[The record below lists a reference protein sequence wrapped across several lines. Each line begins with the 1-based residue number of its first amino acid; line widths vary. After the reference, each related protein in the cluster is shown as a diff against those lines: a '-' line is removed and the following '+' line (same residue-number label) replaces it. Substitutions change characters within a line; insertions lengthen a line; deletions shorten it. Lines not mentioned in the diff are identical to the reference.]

1 MIVRTLIA
9 LGCAGMLLVSG
20 GSLYAA
26 DPPAAETPA
35 PPAGSDARDI
45 DVEAL
50 KEQMRKIGEIIREA
64 IQSATQEAADPDN
77 GGLGGL
83 GGLAPK
89 ANEHNVR
96 AIYGPDGP
104 TVRSVKA
111 LLDYRLVLL
120 GNPRLKAGQVYEKD
134 GWIVTEVVT
143 AKEEALVARYLVN
156 KTTGAWVP
164 QR

>member
-1 MIVRTLIA
+1 MITRTLVA
-9 LGCAGMLLVSG
+9 LGCAGLLLLSG
-20 GSLYAA
+20 GRSHAA
-26 DPPAAETPA
+26 DPPATDTPA
-35 PPAGSDARDI
+35 PAASGDARDI

-50 KEQMRKIGEIIREA
+50 REQMRKIGEIIREA
-64 IQSATQEAADPDN
+64 IQSATEDAADSAN
-77 GGLGGL
+77 GGL

-89 ANEHNVR
+89 SNEHNVR

-156 KTTGAWVP
+156 KATGAWVP

>member
-1 MIVRTLIA
+1 MIYRPFIA
-9 LGCAGMLLVSG
+9 LAVAGVLLMPGVG
-20 GSLYAA
+20 TNAA
-26 DPPAAETPA
+26 DPPATEEKPA
-35 PPAGSDARDI
+35 PEAGSGAQEI

-64 IQSATQEAADPDN
+64 IQSATQEAADPGN
-77 GGLGGL
+77 GGL

-89 ANEHNVR
+89 SAEHNVR

-111 LLDYRLVLL
+111 LLEYRLVLL
-120 GNPRLKAGQVYEKD
+120 GNPRLKAGPVHEKD
-134 GWIVTEVVT
+134 GWIVAEVVT
-143 AKEEALVARYLVN
+143 TKEEALVARYLVN

>member
-1 MIVRTLIA
+1 MIYRPFIA
-9 LGCAGMLLVSG
+9 LAVVGVLLLSGVS
-20 GSLYAA
+20 SYAA
-26 DPPAAETPA
+26 DPPPAEEKPA
-35 PPAGSDARDI
+35 PKPGSGVQDI

-64 IQSATQEAADPDN
+64 IQSATQEAADPGN
-77 GGLGGL
+77 GGL

-89 ANEHNVR
+89 SNEHNVR
-96 AIYGPDGP
+96 SIYGPEGP
-104 TVRSVKA
+104 TVRSVRA

>member
-1 MIVRTLIA
+1 MIYRLLIA
-9 LGCAGMLLVSG
+9 LVVVGALLTSAGQPH
-20 GSLYAA
+20 AA
-26 DPPAAETPA
+26 DPPAAGTPA
-35 PPAGSDARDI
+35 PPAGGDARDI

-64 IQSATQEAADPDN
+64 IQSATQEAGDPGN
-77 GGLGGL
+77 GGL

-89 ANEHNVR
+89 SNEHNVR
-96 AIYGPDGP
+96 SIYGPDGP

>member
-1 MIVRTLIA
+1 MITRTLAA

-20 GSLYAA
+20 GSPYAA
-26 DPPAAETPA
+26 DPPAADKPA
-35 PPAGSDARDI
+35 PPAGDI

-64 IQSATQEAADPDN
+64 IQSATKDAGDPGN
-77 GGLGGL
+77 GGL

-96 AIYGPDGP
+96 SIYGPEGP
-104 TVRSVKA
+104 TARSVKA

-164 QR
+164 ER

>member
-1 MIVRTLIA
+1 MIHRPFFA
-9 LGCAGMLLVSG
+9 LAVAGMLLVSG

-26 DPPAAETPA
+26 DPPAAEKSA
-35 PPAGSDARDI
+35 PPAGSDGREVDL
-45 DVEAL
+45 EAL

-64 IQSATQEAADPDN
+64 IQSATQQAADPDN

-83 GGLAPK
+83 APK
-89 ANEHNVR
+89 SNERNMR
-96 AIYGPDGP
+96 SIYGPDGP
-104 TVRSVKA
+104 TVRTVKA

-156 KTTGAWVP
+156 KSTGAWVP

>member
-1 MIVRTLIA
+1 
-9 LGCAGMLLVSG
+9 MLLVSG
-20 GSLYAA
+20 GSPYAA
-26 DPPAAETPA
+26 DPPAAEKSA
-35 PPAGSDARDI
+35 PPGGSEARDI

-64 IQSATQEAADPDN
+64 IQSATQDAADPGN
-77 GGLGGL
+77 GGL

-89 ANEHNVR
+89 SNEHNVR
-96 AIYGPDGP
+96 SIYGPDGP